1 MAPMRFVGVDG
12 CKGGWFSAGMDQ
24 NGYDFGI
31 FRGFA
36 ELLSH
41 YKDAELILVDIP
53 IGLPEGNC
61 GRKCDS
67 EAWRKLGYPRQLS
80 VVPTPTRLTAYVAA
94 EPPPNIQL
102 ARDIEHQIS
111 GKGLSP
117 LAFAMAPKIAEV
129 DGIVSSNADSPN
141 RISRGTTP
149 KYSTCQRYRASNFR
163 EGTQPLSF
171 CDGTQDCGSRYGIVE
186 L

>member
-12 CKGGWFSAGMDQ
+12 CKGGWFSAGMDE

-41 YKDAELILVDIP
+41 YKDAESHLGGYP
-53 IGLPEGNC
+53 NRAA
-61 GRKCDS
+61 GRQLWAQIVTVKLG
-67 EAWRKLGYPRQLS
+67 ENLGYPRQLS
-80 VVPTPTRLTAYVAA
+80 VFPTPTRLTAYVAA
-94 EPPPNIQL
+94 EP
-102 ARDIEHQIS
+102 
-111 GKGLSP
+111 
-117 LAFAMAPKIAEV
+117 
-129 DGIVSSNADSPN
+129 
-141 RISRGTTP
+141 TP